1 MVFELVF
8 TPQAEEDLTELEQE
22 GGLAAQLKAVRKCLG
37 LMETNLRHPG
47 LNTHELKGKRGPDG
61 EKVWEAYAQNQTPSA
76 YRVIWY
82 YGPGSRQIT
91 IAAIVPHL

>member
-8 TPQAEEDLTELEQE
+8 THQAEEDLAELEQE
-22 GGLAAQLKAVRKCLG
+22 GSLAAQLKAVRKCLG

-47 LNTHELKGKRGPDG
+47 LNTHDLKGKQGPNG
-61 EKVWEAYAQNQTPSA
+61 EKVWEAYAQNQTSSA

-82 YGPGSRQIT
+82 YGPEPGQIT
-91 IAAIVPHL
+91 VAAIVPHL